1 MKPSLRNFERKL
13 LVHLGISGVEMEAEG
28 ADQRG
33 QSEDHHHH
41 HHHARDKRTGRPLE
55 REFNF
60 LSVMHV
66 TQCDVL
72 VSNISPFNGFSIAI
86 TKIGVKKEVGIDMR
100 MFGIVKIALVSKIK
114 KRNWLSQNFDLFFS

>member
-1 MKPSLRNFERKL
+1 MHDPLRNFERKL
-13 LVHLGISGVEMEAEG
+13 LVHLGISGVEVEAEG

-60 LSVMHV
+60 LSVMLV
-66 TQCDVL
+66 TQSVTSWSQISFLFMVSASQSQKL
-72 VSNISPFNGFSIAI
+72 VS
-86 TKIGVKKEVGIDMR
+86 E
-100 MFGIVKIALVSKIK
+100 
-114 KRNWLSQNFDLFFS
+114 KRSLSV